1 MNFQPTPH
9 PVLIAPSVQDV
20 RALTEKF
27 GAEKVA
33 ELLTLREDKIL
44 AEKLDP
50 YRHGFDL
57 PHWKE
62 ADNLLKEC
70 NELLVLGG
78 NRASKTEWAAK
89 RVVQTLINTPNARV
103 WCLHTTNKSS
113 IEMQQNVVYK
123 YLPSEYKELRKNK
136 VTNVQYTQKN
146 GFSDGTFILPNKS
159 QCFFMNYAQKREVI
173 EGGEVDLIW
182 CDELVPLDWVETL
195 RYRIVTRLGKLV
207 TTFTPIHGYSP
218 VVKEYVSGCKFV
230 EFKKAELLGP
240 GVHVTGCP
248 SGTMPYKAK
257 CHGRSAMVMWFHSQL
272 NPYNPFNQLK
282 KMLEGKK
289 PYEVRIR
296 AYGWAD
302 NVTGNQFPRFT
313 EANVISPDKIPKEG
327 TNYMVVDPAGA
338 RNWFM
343 LWLRVSE
350 TGEMYVYREWPD
362 LSEGEWAMPDSS
374 PDGKAGS
381 GQRNNCGRSIE
392 DYKVLIR
399 ELEGE
404 EEICERFIDPRAGG
418 SKASMDDGG
427 ISLIELLD
435 SGEAP
440 MHFRPAAGIRIEQGV
455 AMINDGFSYDNHQ
468 PITSVNHPNL
478 YVSEDCQN
486 LTYCLREWTG
496 KDGEKGATKD
506 PIDCLRYLMV
516 MDPEYQGH
524 DAMRSWG
531 GGSY

>member
-1 MNFQPTPH
+1 MSFVPTPH
-9 PVLIAPSVQDV
+9 PVLVAPSVSEIKS
-20 RALTEKF
+20 LTDKF

-33 ELLTLREDKIL
+33 QLLTLREDKIL

-62 ADNLLKEC
+62 ADNMLKE
-70 NELLVLGG
+70 NAELLILGG

-89 RVVQTLINTPNARV
+89 RVVQTLINTTEARV

-113 IEMQQNVVYK
+113 IEMQQNVIYK
-123 YLPSEYKELRKNK
+123 YLPSEFKELRKNK

-182 CDELVPLDWVETL
+182 CDELVPLDWIETL
-195 RYRIVTRLGKLV
+195 RYRIVTRMGKLMV
-207 TTFTPIHGYSP
+207 TFTPVHGYSP
-218 VVKEYVSGCKFV
+218 VVKEYVSGCKFT
-230 EFKKAELLGP
+230 EFKDADLLGS
-240 GVHVTGCP
+240 GVHVAGAP
-248 SGTMPYKAK
+248 SGKMPYKAR
-257 CHGRSAMVMWFHSQL
+257 CHGRSAGIMWFHSQL
-272 NPYNPFNQLK
+272 NPYNPFEQLK
-282 KMLEGKK
+282 KILAGKK

-302 NVTGNQFPRFT
+302 NVSGNQFPRFT
-313 EANVISPDKIPKEG
+313 DANIIEPKNVPKEG
-327 TNYMVVDPAGA
+327 TNYMVCDPAGA

-343 LWLRVSE
+343 LWLRVTE

-362 LSEGEWAMPDSS
+362 MSEGEWAMPDSS
-374 PDGKAGS
+374 SDGRAGS
-381 GQRNNCGRSIE
+381 GQRNNCARSIE
-392 DYKVLIR
+392 DYKALIR
-399 ELEGE
+399 EMEGD

-418 SKASMDDGG
+418 SKASMDEGG

-435 SGEAP
+435 SGDGP

-455 AMINDGFSYDNHQ
+455 AMINDGFAYDHNQ
-468 PITSVNHPNL
+468 PLTAINHPKL

-486 LTYCLREWTG
+486 LIYCLREWTG
-496 KDGEKGATKD
+496 KDGDKGATKD

-516 MDPEYQGH
+516 MDPEYQGNN
-524 DAMRSWG
+524 AMKGWG

>member
-1 MNFQPTPH
+1 VSFSPTPH
-9 PVLIAPSVQDV
+9 PVLIAPSLDDI
-20 RALTEKF
+20 RRMTEKY
-27 GAEKVA
+27 GAEQVA
-33 ELLTLREDKIL
+33 KILTLREDKIL

-57 PHWKE
+57 PHWGE
-62 ADNLLKEC
+62 ADQLLKD
-70 NELLVLGG
+70 NAELLVLGG

-89 RVVQTLINTPNARV
+89 RIVQTLINIPEARV

-113 IEMQQNVVYK
+113 IEMQQNVIYK
-123 YLPSEYKELRKNK
+123 YLPSEFKELRKNK

-182 CDELVPLDWVETL
+182 CDELVPLDWIETL
-195 RYRIVTRLGKLV
+195 RYRIVTRMGKLMV
-207 TTFTPIHGYSP
+207 TFTPVHGYSP
-218 VVKEYVSGCKFV
+218 VVKEYVSGCKFT
-230 EFKKAELLGP
+230 EFKDAELLGS
-240 GVHVTGCP
+240 GVHVAGVP
-248 SGTMPYKAK
+248 AGKMPYKAR
-257 CHGRSAMVMWFHSQL
+257 CHGRSAAIMWFHSQL
-272 NPYNPFNQLK
+272 NPYNPFQQLK
-282 KMLEGKK
+282 KILAGKK

-302 NVTGNQFPRFT
+302 NVSGNQFPRFT
-313 EANVISPDKIPKEG
+313 DANIIPSKDVPKDG
-327 TNYMVVDPAGA
+327 TNYMVCDPAGA

-343 LWLRVSE
+343 LWLRVTE

-374 PDGKAGS
+374 PDGRAGS
-381 GQRNNCGRSIE
+381 AQRNNCARSIE
-392 DYKVLIR
+392 DYKSLIR
-399 ELEGE
+399 EMEGD

-418 SKASMDDGG
+418 SKASMDEGG
-427 ISLIELLD
+427 ISLIEMLD
-435 SGEAP
+435 GGDEP

-455 AMINDGFSYDNHQ
+455 AMINDGFAFDHNQ
-468 PITSVNHPNL
+468 PLNALNHPKL

-486 LTYCLREWTG
+486 LIYCLREWTG
-496 KDGEKGATKD
+496 KDGDKGATKD

-516 MDPEYQGH
+516 MDPEYQGK